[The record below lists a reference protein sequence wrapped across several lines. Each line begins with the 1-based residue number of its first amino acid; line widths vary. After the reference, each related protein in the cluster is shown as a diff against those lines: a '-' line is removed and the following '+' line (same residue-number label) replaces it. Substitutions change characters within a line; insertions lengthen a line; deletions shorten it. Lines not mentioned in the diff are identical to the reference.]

1 MRKTAIIFWNMC
13 VRSRWIVV
21 VALCCGAALCGLFA
35 FMTSTISSGYE
46 HIPIGLAT
54 HEENALTADLH
65 SYLENEL
72 GMEVVES
79 PDSDYLGT
87 ELVERRVA
95 AVVEVPDGF
104 EESLLAGSP
113 LPLDVRFLNDY
124 ANAQFVRGYLAS
136 YAESLSTLA
145 LGADGSS
152 ATLEDMLTSLHSGL
166 VPVTTQP
173 LGPSLLLRL
182 SHQNA
187 FRQFMGFYVMISSLL
202 GIASALQL
210 LDDRQTGVYN
220 RVKVSAVRTTSYI
233 LGTSGIGIVNAVMLT
248 APFFIYTSIAGLDVG
263 VRLWQAG
270 ALCLLYSL
278 FVVGATLLAA
288 MYLTTK
294 SAVIAWIISLATIMC
309 MLGGVFFPITTS
321 PVFFQNLARATP
333 QFWFVDAVLSLQNDP
348 DSSWGLNAGVIA
360 LFALLCFILAGIRFV
375 RPRRGQVPS

>member
-13 VRSRWIVV
+13 VRSRWTVV
-21 VALCCGAALCGLFA
+21 LALCCGVGLCGLFA
-35 FMTSTISSGYE
+35 FMTSTISAGYE
-46 HIPIGLAT
+46 RIPIGLAA
-54 HEENALTADLH
+54 HEENAVTADLR

-79 PDSDYLGT
+79 ADSDYLDS
-87 ELVERRVA
+87 ELVDRHVA

-113 LPLDVRFLNDY
+113 PALDVRFLDDY

-136 YAESLSTLA
+136 YAESLGTLA
-145 LGADGSS
+145 LGADGSE
-152 ATLEDMLTSLHSGL
+152 TKLQDMLTSLHTDL
-166 VPVTTQP
+166 VPVTTQA
-173 LGPSLLLRL
+173 LDPSLLVRL

-210 LDDRQTGVYN
+210 LDDRQMGLYN

-233 LGTSGIGIVNAVMLT
+233 LGTSGVGIVNAVMLI
-248 APFFIYTSIAGLDVG
+248 APFFIYTSVVGLDVG
-263 VRLWQAG
+263 VRLWQAA

-278 FVVGATLLAA
+278 FVVGAALLAA
-288 MYLTTK
+288 MYLRTK

-309 MLGGVFFPITTS
+309 MLGGAFFPIDTA
-321 PVFFQNLARATP
+321 PVLFQNLARATP
-333 QFWFVDAVLSLQNDP
+333 QFWFMDAVLSLQNDP
-348 DSSWGLNAGVIA
+348 DSSWGLNAVAIA

-375 RPRRGQVPS
+375 HRRG

>member
-1 MRKTAIIFWNMC
+1 
-13 VRSRWIVV
+13 
-21 VALCCGAALCGLFA
+21 
-35 FMTSTISSGYE
+35 
-46 HIPIGLAT
+46 
-54 HEENALTADLH
+54 
-65 SYLENEL
+65 
-72 GMEVVES
+72 VES
-79 PDSDYLGT
+79 ADSDYLDS
-87 ELVERRVA
+87 ELVDRHVA
-95 AVVEVPDGF
+95 AVVEVPDGY

-113 LPLDVRFLNDY
+113 PALDVRFLNDY
-124 ANAQFVRGYLAS
+124 ANAQFVRGYLES

-145 LGADGSS
+145 LGADGSE
-152 ATLEDMLTSLHSGL
+152 TRLQEMLASLQSDL
-166 VPVTTQP
+166 VPVTAQP
-173 LGPSLLLRL
+173 LDPSLLLRL

-233 LGTSGIGIVNAVMLT
+233 LGTSGVGIVNAVMLT
-248 APFFIYTSIAGLDVG
+248 APFFVYTSVVGLDVG

-294 SAVIAWIISLATIMC
+294 SSVIAWIISLATIMS
-309 MLGGVFFPITTS
+309 MLGGAFFPIATA
-321 PVFFQNLARATP
+321 PILFQNLARATP
-333 QFWFVDAVLSLQNDP
+333 QFWFMDAVLSLQNDP
-348 DSSWGLNAGVIA
+348 DFSWGLNAGVIA

-375 RPRRGQVPS
+375 RPRHHRA